1 INDRIRAREI
11 RVIGDEG
18 EQIGIMPP
26 FEALKMAREK
36 NLDLV
41 EISPTAQPPVCRI
54 MDYGKYLYEQEKRE
68 REAKK
73 HQKTIT
79 VKEVKFSINVD
90 EHDYETKRNHVIRF
104 LEEGNK
110 VKASLRFRGREMTRQ
125 SLGRGVLERLIKDLG
140 DRAIIESYPRTEGN
154 TMNLMLGPSKKA
166 DKGEKGGKGEA
177 GAHGQQNAPRAQAQ
191 PAQQSAQQQPAQAEA
206 TVPQS

>member
-1 INDRIRAREI
+1 
-11 RVIGDEG
+11 
-18 EQIGIMPP
+18 
-26 FEALKMAREK
+26 
-36 NLDLV
+36 
-41 EISPTAQPPVCRI
+41 

-154 TMNLMLGPSKKA
+154 TMNLMLAPSKKA
-166 DKGEKGGKGEA
+166 EKPEKGGKGDG
-177 GAHGQQNAPRAQAQ
+177 GAHSQSNAPRTQAQ
-191 PAQQSAQQQPAQAEA
+191 PAQQQAPAAA
-206 TVPQS
+206 TVRQA

>member
-1 INDRIRAREI
+1 
-11 RVIGDEG
+11 VIGDEG
-18 EQIGIMPP
+18 QQIGIMQPY
-26 FEALKMAREK
+26 EALKLAREK

-125 SLGRGVLERLIKDLG
+125 SLGREVLQRLIKDLG
-140 DRAIIESYPRTEGN
+140 ERAIIESYPRTEGN
-154 TMNLMLGPSKKA
+154 TMNLMLAPSKKSE
-166 DKGEKGGKGEA
+166 KPEKGGKGEQ
-177 GAHGQQNAPRAQAQ
+177 GTQQNVARAQAQ
-191 PAQQSAQQQPAQAEA
+191 PAPAA
-206 TVPQS
+206 TVRQA